1 MHAIDTD
8 NARWCVTVARVGGV
22 RRLYG
27 VTPGNTI
34 MTTLSNGRTLDPLS
48 DLGKDYATL
57 KAVRNLADNATKDL
71 ADARK
76 RLSLIAIMAQTAMN
90 RLDGNPG
97 YLWPV

>member
-1 MHAIDTD
+1 MAIPS
-8 NARWCVTVARVGGV
+8 GE
-22 RRLYG
+22 
-27 VTPGNTI
+27 
-34 MTTLSNGRTLDPLS
+34 RTLDPRS

-57 KAVRNLADNATKDL
+57 KGIHNLADNATNDL

>member
-1 MHAIDTD
+1 MASHSS
-8 NARWCVTVARVGGV
+8 
-22 RRLYG
+22 
-27 VTPGNTI
+27 NTT
-34 MTTLSNGRTLDPLS
+34 MATTSNGRTLDPLS

-57 KAVRNLADNATKDL
+57 KAIRNLADNATKDL

>member
-1 MHAIDTD
+1 MA
-8 NARWCVTVARVGGV
+8 
-22 RRLYG
+22 
-27 VTPGNTI
+27 TP
-34 MTTLSNGRTLDPLS
+34 SNGRTLDPLS

-57 KAVRNLADNATKDL
+57 KGIRNHLADNATHDL

>member
-1 MHAIDTD
+1 MAT
-8 NARWCVTVARVGGV
+8 R
-22 RRLYG
+22 
-27 VTPGNTI
+27 
-34 MTTLSNGRTLDPLS
+34 SNGRMLDPLS

-57 KAVRNLADNATKDL
+57 KGIHNLADNATNDL
-71 ADARK
+71 VDARK

>member
-1 MHAIDTD
+1 MVH
-8 NARWCVTVARVGGV
+8 
-22 RRLYG
+22 
-27 VTPGNTI
+27 
-34 MTTLSNGRTLDPLS
+34 NGRA
-48 DLGKDYATL
+48 GRQATTPVWRHTQATRPWPPHPTDGRSTRYL
-57 KAVRNLADNATKDL
+57 IATKDL

>member
-1 MHAIDTD
+1 MASHSDI
-8 NARWCVTVARVGGV
+8 R
-22 RRLYG
+22 
-27 VTPGNTI
+27 I
-34 MTTLSNGRTLDPLS
+34 MATTSNGRTLDLTS

-57 KAVRNLADNATKDL
+57 KAIRNLADNATNDL

>member
-1 MHAIDTD
+1 MSLRSAGYDACMAPHS
-8 NARWCVTVARVGGV
+8 
-22 RRLYG
+22 
-27 VTPGNTI
+27 GNIATA
-34 MTTLSNGRTLDPLS
+34 SDRPTLDPIS

-57 KAVRNLADNATKDL
+57 KAIRNYAESVTNDL

-97 YLWPV
+97 YLWPA

>member
-1 MHAIDTD
+1 M
-8 NARWCVTVARVGGV
+8 
-22 RRLYG
+22 
-27 VTPGNTI
+27 TI
-34 MTTLSNGRTLDPLS
+34 PSNGRTLDLTS

-57 KAVRNLADNATKDL
+57 TAIRNLADNATNDL

-97 YLWPV
+97 YLWPA

>member
-1 MHAIDTD
+1 MASHSSNPIM
-8 NARWCVTVARVGGV
+8 G
-22 RRLYG
+22 
-27 VTPGNTI
+27 TP
-34 MTTLSNGRTLDPLS
+34 SNGRTLDLTS

-57 KAVRNLADNATKDL
+57 KAIRNLADNATKDL

-97 YLWPV
+97 YLWPL

>member
-1 MHAIDTD
+1 MAPHLSNTNMA
-8 NARWCVTVARVGGV
+8 
-22 RRLYG
+22 
-27 VTPGNTI
+27 TP
-34 MTTLSNGRTLDPLS
+34 SNGRTLDPLS

-57 KAVRNLADNATKDL
+57 KGIRNLADNATHDL

-76 RLSLIAIMAQTAMN
+76 RLSLITIMAQTAMN

>member
-1 MHAIDTD
+1 MA
-8 NARWCVTVARVGGV
+8 
-22 RRLYG
+22 
-27 VTPGNTI
+27 
-34 MTTLSNGRTLDPLS
+34 NGRTLAPLS

-57 KAVRNLADNATKDL
+57 KAIRNLADNATKDL
-71 ADARK
+71 VDARK

>member
-1 MHAIDTD
+1 M
-8 NARWCVTVARVGGV
+8 V
-22 RRLYG
+22 RNGRSG
-27 VTPGNTI
+27 RRGTTPVWRHTQA
-34 MTTLSNGRTLDPLS
+34 TRTWPPPSNGRTLDPLS

-57 KAVRNLADNATKDL
+57 KGIRNLADNATHDL

>member
-1 MHAIDTD
+1 MAHTQATEHGHPIQ
-8 NARWCVTVARVGGV
+8 
-22 RRLYG
+22 
-27 VTPGNTI
+27 
-34 MTTLSNGRTLDPLS
+34 RTELDPRS

-57 KAVRNLADNATKDL
+57 KGIRNLADNATHDL

>member
-1 MHAIDTD
+1 MASHS
-8 NARWCVTVARVGGV
+8 
-22 RRLYG
+22 
-27 VTPGNTI
+27 GNTI
-34 MTTLSNGRTLDPLS
+34 MATRSNGRTLDPLS

-57 KAVRNLADNATKDL
+57 KAIRNLADNATKDL

-97 YLWPV
+97 YLRPI

>member
-1 MHAIDTD
+1 MS
-8 NARWCVTVARVGGV
+8 
-22 RRLYG
+22 
-27 VTPGNTI
+27 
-34 MTTLSNGRTLDPLS
+34 TTSNGRTLDPLS

-57 KAVRNLADNATKDL
+57 KAIRNL

>member
-1 MHAIDTD
+1 MAT
-8 NARWCVTVARVGGV
+8 R
-22 RRLYG
+22 
-27 VTPGNTI
+27 
-34 MTTLSNGRTLDPLS
+34 SNGRTLDPLS

-57 KAVRNLADNATKDL
+57 TAIRNLADNATNDL

-90 RLDGNPG
+90 RLDGHPG

>member
-1 MHAIDTD
+1 MAT
-8 NARWCVTVARVGGV
+8 R
-22 RRLYG
+22 
-27 VTPGNTI
+27 
-34 MTTLSNGRTLDPLS
+34 SNGRMLDPLS

-57 KAVRNLADNATKDL
+57 KGIRNLAGNATHDL

>member
-1 MHAIDTD
+1 MASHSD
-8 NARWCVTVARVGGV
+8 NTMA
-22 RRLYG
+22 
-27 VTPGNTI
+27 
-34 MTTLSNGRTLDPLS
+34 TTSNGRTLDPLS

-57 KAVRNLADNATKDL
+57 KAIRNLADNATKDL